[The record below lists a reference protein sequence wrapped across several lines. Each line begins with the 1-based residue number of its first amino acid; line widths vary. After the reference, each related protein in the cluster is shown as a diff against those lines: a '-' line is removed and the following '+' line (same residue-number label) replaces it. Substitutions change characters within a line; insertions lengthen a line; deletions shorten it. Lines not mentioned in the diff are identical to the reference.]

1 VTPRL
6 IVRPEAEADL
16 AEAYGWYEA
25 RSSGLGEEFLH
36 AVAEALTAVEEA
48 PERFPAVHRE
58 GEIEVR
64 RARLR
69 RFPFGLFFV
78 QKAGE
83 VRSVTVIACLHAR
96 RDPEHWTRRL

>member
-6 IVRPEAEADL
+6 IVRPEAEADM
-16 AEAYGWYEA
+16 AEAHGWYEA
-25 RSSGLGEEFLH
+25 RSSGLGEEFLD
-36 AVAEALTAVEEA
+36 AVAEALIAVEEA

-83 VRSVTVIACLHAR
+83 ARRVTVVACLHAR
-96 RDPEHWTRRL
+96 RDPQHWARRL